1 MCHHYLIP
9 LLSQIPLD
17 SSLFKK
23 DTSHMGPPDSS
34 DRMDTSENGDSS
46 KENVDPLLQD
56 LQVTKFLI
64 FPLNTSYSVYPLDI
78 VTV

>member
-1 MCHHYLIP
+1 
-9 LLSQIPLD
+9 
-17 SSLFKK
+17 
-23 DTSHMGPPDSS
+23 MGPPDSS
-34 DRMDTSENGDSS
+34 DRMDTSENGESS

-56 LQVTKFLI
+56 LQVAKFLI

>member
-1 MCHHYLIP
+1 MIP

-34 DRMDTSENGDSS
+34 DRMDTSENGESS

-56 LQVTKFLI
+56 LQVTKLFLPEQFVNI
-64 FPLNTSYSVYPLDI
+64 FPIPGPGV
-78 VTV
+78 

>member
-56 LQVTKFLI
+56 LQVMLLI
-64 FPLNTSYSVYPLDI
+64 LSLNTCFLFMLW
-78 VTV
+78 TLL